1 MISCKLV
8 LEEGAEKEPGA
19 KPYVM
24 YFLHVQA
31 LKQNIL

>member
-8 LEEGAEKEPGA
+8 LLGRKKEPGA

-24 YFLHVQA
+24 YFLHAQV